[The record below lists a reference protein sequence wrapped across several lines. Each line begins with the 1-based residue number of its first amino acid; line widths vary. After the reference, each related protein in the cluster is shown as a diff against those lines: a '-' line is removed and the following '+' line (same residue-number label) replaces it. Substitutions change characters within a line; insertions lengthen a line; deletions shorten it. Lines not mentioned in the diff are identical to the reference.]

1 MQEDSLR
8 RLACLLLALLISASD
23 GHARMLT
30 MARSQTFAF
39 QTGLTMHDRYH
50 GVSTEIFASMCHP
63 RFSEFDRC
71 MIQLMLTMIYPM
83 Q

>member
-1 MQEDSLR
+1 MQEDSLTR
-8 RLACLLLALLISASD
+8 ATCLLLALLISSCD
-23 GHARMLT
+23 GHAGMLT

-50 GVSTEIFASMCHP
+50 DVSTEIFASMCHP
-63 RFSEFDRC
+63 RFSEFDWC
-71 MIQLMLTMIYPM
+71 MIQLMLTTIYPM